1 MKVLDL
7 FSGIGGFSYGLES
20 TGGFQTVAFAE
31 CEPYPIAVLKKHW
44 PTVRV
49 YEDVR
54 QITATRLFR
63 DGIEPDVITGGFPCQ
78 DISAA
83 GLQAGIEGERSG
95 LWSECSRILGEVR
108 PRYAIFENVT
118 NLLSGNK
125 GEWFERVLWDISKVG
140 YDAEWH
146 CISASSIG
154 APHKRDRVWIV
165 AYPNCHDGGTGR
177 CSKPSERKSWV
188 ESRGGSS
195 RFPHDAEALQKSSLH
210 YNPHSLRLRKQNKLE
225 TNTKIWGKN
234 AGYVNPLCSSVS
246 YPNRKGL
253 EGSEETGDTSSKRP
267 ESHEQLTGCHKIK
280 PTWKDVNGVCG
291 MDDGLSYWL
300 HTPEPPRVTEENEKA
315 KPRLKA
321 LGNSIVPQIAYLI
334 GQEILNYEESLCQQQ

>member
-20 TGGFQTVAFAE
+20 TGGFETVAFAE

-78 DISAA
+78 DISTA
-83 GLQAGIEGERSG
+83 GQQAGIEGERSG
-95 LWSECSRILGEVR
+95 LWSECARILGEVR

-118 NLLSGNK
+118 NLLSGNEGK
-125 GEWFERVLWDISKVG
+125 WFERVLWDISGVG

-165 AYPNCHDGGTGR
+165 AYPNGN
-177 CSKPSERKSWV
+177 SKPICPINA
-188 ESRGGSS
+188 G
-195 RFPHDAEALQKSSLH
+195 ALQKASL
-210 YNPHSLRLRKQNKLE
+210 Y
-225 TNTKIWGKN
+225 
-234 AGYVNPLCSSVS
+234 A
-246 YPNRKGL
+246 YPNGKGL
-253 EGSEETGDTSSKRP
+253 EGSEETRDTSSKRP

-280 PTWKDVNGVCG
+280 PTWKDVSGVCG

-300 HTPEPPRVTEENEKA
+300 HTPEPPRVTEKNEKA
-315 KPRLKA
+315 TPRLKA

>member
-20 TGGFQTVAFAE
+20 TGGFETVAFAE

-83 GLQAGIEGERSG
+83 GQQAGIEGERSG
-95 LWSECSRILGEVR
+95 LWSECARILGEVR

-118 NLLSGNK
+118 NLLSGNEGK
-125 GEWFERVLWDISKVG
+125 WFERVLWDISGVG

-165 AYPNCHDGGTGR
+165 AYPKGN
-177 CSKPSERKSWV
+177 SKPICPINA
-188 ESRGGSS
+188 G
-195 RFPHDAEALQKSSLH
+195 ALQKASL
-210 YNPHSLRLRKQNKLE
+210 Y
-225 TNTKIWGKN
+225 
-234 AGYVNPLCSSVS
+234 A
-246 YPNRKGL
+246 YPNGKGL
-253 EGSEETGDTSSKRP
+253 EGSEEAGDTSSKRP

-280 PTWKDVNGVCG
+280 PTWKDVSGVCG

-300 HTPEPPRVTEENEKA
+300 HTPEPPRVTEKNEKA
-315 KPRLKA
+315 TPRLKA

>member
-20 TGGFQTVAFAE
+20 TGGFETVAFAE

-78 DISAA
+78 DISTA
-83 GLQAGIEGERSG
+83 GQQAGIEGERSG
-95 LWSECSRILGEVR
+95 LWSECARILGEVR

-118 NLLSGNK
+118 NLLSGNEGK
-125 GEWFERVLWDISKVG
+125 WFERVLWDISKVG

-165 AYPNCHDGGTGR
+165 AYPNGN
-177 CSKPSERKSWV
+177 SKPICPINA
-188 ESRGGSS
+188 G
-195 RFPHDAEALQKSSLH
+195 ALQKASL
-210 YNPHSLRLRKQNKLE
+210 Y
-225 TNTKIWGKN
+225 
-234 AGYVNPLCSSVS
+234 A
-246 YPNRKGL
+246 YPNGKGL
-253 EGSEETGDTSSKRP
+253 EGSEETRDTSSKRP

-280 PTWKDVNGVCG
+280 PTWKDVSGVCG

-300 HTPEPPRVTEENEKA
+300 HTPEPPRVTEKNEKA
-315 KPRLKA
+315 TPRLKA

>member
-20 TGGFQTVAFAE
+20 TGGFETVAFAE

-78 DISAA
+78 DISTA
-83 GLQAGIEGERSG
+83 GQQAGIEGERSG
-95 LWSECSRILGEVR
+95 LWSECARILGEVR

-118 NLLSGNK
+118 NLLSGNEGK
-125 GEWFERVLWDISKVG
+125 WFERVLWDISGVG

-165 AYPNCHDGGTGR
+165 AYPKGN
-177 CSKPSERKSWV
+177 SKPICPINA
-188 ESRGGSS
+188 G
-195 RFPHDAEALQKSSLH
+195 ALQKASLH
-210 YNPHSLRLRKQNKLE
+210 PDPCSARSSIRLSRSLQWKERDTRKPFNSHHQHGR
-225 TNTKIWGKN
+225 WSPKN
-234 AGYVNPLCSSVS
+234 HWTVEPSMGRVA
-246 YPNRKGL
+246 
-253 EGSEETGDTSSKRP
+253 
-267 ESHEQLTGCHKIK
+267 
-280 PTWKDVNGVCG
+280 NGI
-291 MDDGLSYWL
+291 
-300 HTPEPPRVTEENEKA
+300 PRRVA
-315 KPRLKA
+315 KLKA

>member
-20 TGGFQTVAFAE
+20 TGGFETVAFAE

-63 DGIEPDVITGGFPCQ
+63 DRIQYPDVITGGFPCQ
-78 DISAA
+78 DIS
-83 GLQAGIEGERSG
+83 QAGSQDGISGAQSG
-95 LWSECSRILGEVR
+95 LWSELHRIISEVR
-108 PRYAIFENVT
+108 PSYAIVENVAA
-118 NLLSGNK
+118 LLSGDR
-125 GEWFERVLWDISKVG
+125 GGWFGTILRDLASIG
-140 YDAEWH
+140 YDARWK
-146 CISASSIG
+146 CISASSVG
-154 APHKRDRVWIV
+154 APHIRNRIFIV
-165 AYPNCHDGGTGR
+165 A
-177 CSKPSERKSWV
+177 
-188 ESRGGSS
+188 
-195 RFPHDAEALQKSSLH
+195 
-210 YNPHSLRLRKQNKLE
+210 
-225 TNTKIWGKN
+225 
-234 AGYVNPLCSSVS
+234 

-253 EGSEETGDTSSKRP
+253 EGSEEAGDTSSKRP
-267 ESHEQLTGCHKIK
+267 ESHEQLTGCHKIN
-280 PTWKDVNGVCG
+280 PTWKVVGGVCG

-300 HTPEPPRVTEENEKA
+300 HTPEPPRVTEKNEKA
-315 KPRLKA
+315 TPRLKA

>member
-20 TGGFQTVAFAE
+20 TGGFETVAFAE

-78 DISAA
+78 DISTA
-83 GLQAGIEGERSG
+83 GQQAGIEGERSG
-95 LWSECSRILGEVR
+95 LWSECARILGEVR

-118 NLLSGNK
+118 NLLSGNEGK
-125 GEWFERVLWDISKVG
+125 WFERVLWDISSVG

-165 AYPNCHDGGTGR
+165 AYPNGN
-177 CSKPSERKSWV
+177 SKPICPINA
-188 ESRGGSS
+188 G
-195 RFPHDAEALQKSSLH
+195 ALQKASL
-210 YNPHSLRLRKQNKLE
+210 Y
-225 TNTKIWGKN
+225 
-234 AGYVNPLCSSVS
+234 A

-253 EGSEETGDTSSKRP
+253 EGSEETRDTSSKRP

-280 PTWKDVNGVCG
+280 PTWKDVSGVCG

-300 HTPEPPRVTEENEKA
+300 HTPEPPRVTEKNEKA
-315 KPRLKA
+315 TPRLKA

>member
-20 TGGFQTVAFAE
+20 TGGFETVAFAE

-78 DISAA
+78 DISTA
-83 GLQAGIEGERSG
+83 GQQAGIEGERSG
-95 LWSECSRILGEVR
+95 LWSECARILGEVR

-118 NLLSGNK
+118 NLLSGNEGK
-125 GEWFERVLWDISKVG
+125 WFERVLWDISSVG

-165 AYPNCHDGGTGR
+165 AYPNGN
-177 CSKPSERKSWV
+177 SKPICPINA
-188 ESRGGSS
+188 G
-195 RFPHDAEALQKSSLH
+195 ALQKASLH
-210 YNPHSLRLRKQNKLE
+210 SNPHSLRLRKQNKME
-225 TNTKIWGKN
+225 TKTKIWGKD
-234 AGYVNPLCSSVS
+234 AGYVDPLCSNVS
-246 YPNRKGL
+246 YTNRKGL
-253 EGSEETGDTSSKRP
+253 EGSEETRDTSSKRP

-280 PTWKDVNGVCG
+280 PTWKDVSGVCG

-300 HTPEPPRVTEENEKA
+300 HTPEPPRVTEKNEKA
-315 KPRLKA
+315 TPRLKA

>member
-20 TGGFQTVAFAE
+20 TGGFETVAFAE

-78 DISAA
+78 DISTA
-83 GLQAGIEGERSG
+83 GQQAGIEGERSG
-95 LWSECSRILGEVR
+95 LWSECARILGEVR

-125 GEWFERVLWDISKVG
+125 GKWFERVLWDISKVG

-165 AYPNCHDGGTGR
+165 AYPNGN
-177 CSKPSERKSWV
+177 SKPICPINA
-188 ESRGGSS
+188 G
-195 RFPHDAEALQKSSLH
+195 ALQKASL
-210 YNPHSLRLRKQNKLE
+210 Y
-225 TNTKIWGKN
+225 
-234 AGYVNPLCSSVS
+234 A
-246 YPNRKGL
+246 YPNGKGL

-267 ESHEQLTGCHKIK
+267 ESHEQLAGCHKIK
-280 PTWKDVNGVCG
+280 STWKDVSGVCG

-300 HTPEPPRVTEENEKA
+300 HTPEPPRVTEKNEKA
-315 KPRLKA
+315 TPRLKA

>member
-20 TGGFQTVAFAE
+20 TGGFETVAFAE

-78 DISAA
+78 DISTA
-83 GLQAGIEGERSG
+83 GQQAGIEGERSG
-95 LWSECSRILGEVR
+95 LWSECARILGEVR

-118 NLLSGNK
+118 NLLSGNEGK
-125 GEWFERVLWDISKVG
+125 WFERVLWDISGVG

-165 AYPNCHDGGTGR
+165 AYPNGN
-177 CSKPSERKSWV
+177 SKPICPINA
-188 ESRGGSS
+188 G
-195 RFPHDAEALQKSSLH
+195 ALQKASL
-210 YNPHSLRLRKQNKLE
+210 Y
-225 TNTKIWGKN
+225 
-234 AGYVNPLCSSVS
+234 A
-246 YPNRKGL
+246 YPNGKGL

-280 PTWKDVNGVCG
+280 PTWKDVSGVCG

-300 HTPEPPRVTEENEKA
+300 HTPEPPRVTEKNEKA
-315 KPRLKA
+315 TPRLKA